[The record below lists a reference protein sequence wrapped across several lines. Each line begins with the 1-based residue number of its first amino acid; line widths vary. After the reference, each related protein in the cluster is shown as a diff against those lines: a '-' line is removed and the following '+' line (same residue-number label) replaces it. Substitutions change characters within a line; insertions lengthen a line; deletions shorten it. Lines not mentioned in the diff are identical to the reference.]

1 MAPYVKISG
10 ASYDGTTAGSLRAL
24 DGKEIAMAKVTV
36 PKISARK
43 ASRGDD
49 ALVMITAYDA
59 PGARAASDAGIDMIL
74 VGDSVAMV
82 VLGYDDTLQVTVDD
96 MAHHTR
102 AVARAKPDCL
112 IVGDLPWMAYHVS
125 AEETVRNA
133 ATLVRSGAQCVKL
146 EGGRKRLPMIEAL
159 IDAEIPVMGHIGLT
173 PQSVHAM
180 GGFKVQGRQAEAGME
195 LIEDAKALQHAGC
208 FAIVLEGIPV
218 KVAEA
223 IADAVAIRTIGI
235 GAGPHCDGQV
245 LVYHDVLGIEDRFV
259 PKFVRRYGD
268 LKSQTIDALSR
279 YADDVR
285 SGAFPND
292 AESYHLSDEQSEAF
306 GLYGSEG

>member
-1 MAPYVKISG
+1 MAPSKGKI
-10 ASYDGTTAGSLRAL
+10 
-24 DGKEIAMAKVTV
+24 TV
-36 PKISARK
+36 PKVAAHK
-43 ASRGDD
+43 GAADND

-59 PGARAASDAGIDMIL
+59 PGARAASEAGIDMIL

-96 MAHHTR
+96 IAHHTR
-102 AVARAKPDCL
+102 AVARANPDCL
-112 IVGDLPWMAYHVS
+112 IVGDLPWMSYHVS
-125 AEETVRNA
+125 VEETVRNA
-133 ATLVRSGAQCVKL
+133 AELIRAGAQCVKL

-159 IDAEIPVMGHIGLT
+159 IDAEMPVMGHIGLT

-180 GGFKVQGRQAEAGME
+180 GGFKVQGRQAEAALE

-218 KVAEA
+218 RVAESITEA
-223 IADAVAIRTIGI
+223 LDIPTIAI

-245 LVYHDVLGIEDRFV
+245 LVYHDVLGIEDRFI
-259 PKFVRRYGD
+259 PKFVRRYAD
-268 LKSQTIDALSR
+268 MKSATIDALSA
-279 YADDVR
+279 YAADVR

-292 AESYHLSDEQSEAF
+292 DESYHLSDDQAEA
-306 GLYGSEG
+306 LSLIHI

>member
-1 MAPYVKISG
+1 
-10 ASYDGTTAGSLRAL
+10 
-24 DGKEIAMAKVTV
+24 MAKVTV
-36 PKISARK
+36 PKISSRK
-43 ASRGDD
+43 VRAGED
-49 ALVMITAYDA
+49 ALVMLTAYDA

-96 MAHHTR
+96 IAHHTR

-112 IVGDLPWMAYHVS
+112 IVGDLPWMSFHVS
-125 AEETVRNA
+125 VEETVRNA
-133 ATLVRSGAQCVKL
+133 AKLVRAGAQCVKL

-180 GGFKVQGRQAEAGME
+180 GGFKVQGRQAEAAME
-195 LIEDAKALQHAGC
+195 LIEDSKALQHAGC
-208 FAIVLEGIPV
+208 FSIVLEGIPV

-223 IADAVAIRTIGI
+223 ITDALDVPTIGI

-259 PKFVRRYGD
+259 PKFVRRYAD
-268 LKSQTIDALSR
+268 LKTATIDALAK

-285 SGAFPND
+285 SGAFPNHD
-292 AESYHLSDEQSEAF
+292 ESYHLNDDQAEAF
-306 GLYGSEG
+306 GLYGSGGVED